1 MRTRTTR
8 LLAVLLAAVALTLAA
23 PAGIAGAAGTGD
35 VELIPSSPDGETR
48 TSFRVTRGDDRIRFE
63 LVNLADEPR
72 TARLYAAS
80 AQRSEGGG
88 IAVGQDGS
96 APWLQLGL
104 LTVNLAPNESRE
116 FTAPLDVTALPE
128 GKEQLGAVVLEAQQG
143 SVTVRVATLVTVEPR
158 SALPLPTW
166 AVAIAVAA
174 ILIVLFGL
182 VVARRR
188 RKKDGDEQDDAAPEL
203 VAVG

>member
-8 LLAVLLAAVALTLAA
+8 LLAVLLSAAALCLTA
-23 PAGIAGAAGTGD
+23 PAGVASAAGTGD
-35 VELIPSSPDGETR
+35 VELIPSSPDGEAR
-48 TSFRVTRGDDRIRFE
+48 TSFRIARGEDSIRFE

-72 TARLYAAS
+72 TARLYAAG

-96 APWLQLGL
+96 APWLDLAL
-104 LTVNLAPNESRE
+104 MTVELAPNESRE
-116 FTAPLDVTALPE
+116 FTAPLELSELPA

-158 SALPLPTW
+158 SALPLPAW
-166 AVAIAVAA
+166 AVALAVGA
-174 ILIVLFGL
+174 IVVVLFGL
-182 VVARRR
+182 LLARRR
-188 RKKDGDEQDDAAPEL
+188 RKKDDEQDDAAPEL
-203 VAVG
+203 VSVG